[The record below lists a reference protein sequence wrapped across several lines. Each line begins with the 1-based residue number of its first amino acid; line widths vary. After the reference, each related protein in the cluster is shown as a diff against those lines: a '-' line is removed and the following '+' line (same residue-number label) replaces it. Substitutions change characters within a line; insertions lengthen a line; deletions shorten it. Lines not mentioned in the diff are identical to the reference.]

1 MLQESRPAAAARGFF
16 LFLLILLTGA
26 CGPQNEINPLHG
38 ADLADSMQRISAKY
52 SMAGASVTVFCRDEM
67 LGSLALGHSNLESQ
81 TPMAVDTRFRI
92 ASLSK
97 MVTAIAVMQLSEQG
111 RLDLDADLS
120 SLLGFRLRNPSY
132 PEVVLTPR
140 LLLSHTSTLQE
151 NSLYGDFLSAS
162 TGPEPRPKIR
172 EALTAG
178 GDYYLLSTFL
188 EKRPGDWFDYTNL
201 GYGLLGTLVEIVSGE
216 RFDRYVSR
224 NVLGPL
230 SIGGGFNPAE
240 LGAGPELAVIYRRS
254 QGRWMPQVDDPAD
267 RQGSQGSLAGYVV
280 GDNAMKFGP
289 QGSLR
294 ISTVEMSRI
303 VRMLMNGGSL
313 DGVRILSQA
322 SVAEMLRTQWAYAG
336 GNGDDYS
343 GMFRGWGLGIHL
355 VDNVK
360 GKDYILPSSRSM
372 FGHPG
377 EAYGLVSS
385 AYADPERGLG
395 FVFATNGVGTGF
407 SSDSR
412 TAFYTVE
419 ADVFEAVDRHFGDA
433 ACSD

>member
-1 MLQESRPAAAARGFF
+1 
-16 LFLLILLTGA
+16 
-26 CGPQNEINPLHG
+26 
-38 ADLADSMQRISAKY
+38 MQRISAKY
-52 SMAGASVTVFCRDEM
+52 AMAGASVTVFCRGEM
-67 LGSLALGHSNLESQ
+67 LVSVAIGYSNLESQ

-111 RLDLDADLS
+111 RLDLDGDLS
-120 SLLGFRLRNPSY
+120 DLLGFRLRNPSY
-132 PEVVLTPR
+132 PDVVLTPR

-162 TGPEPRPKIR
+162 TGPEPRPRIR
-172 EALTAG
+172 EVLTAG
-178 GDYYLLSTFL
+178 GDYFLLSTFL
-188 EKRPGDWFDYTNL
+188 ERRPGDWFHYTNL

-224 NVLGPL
+224 NILNPL

-240 LGAGPELAVIYRRS
+240 LGPGPDLAVIYRRT
-254 QGRWMPQVDDPAD
+254 QGQWVPQVDDPAD
-267 RQGSQGSLAGYVV
+267 GRPASGTLAGYTV
-280 GDNAMKFGP
+280 GANAMKFGP

-303 VRMLMNGGSL
+303 VKMLMNGGSL

-322 SVAEMLRTQWAYAG
+322 SVSEMLRTHWSYTG

-343 GMFRGWGLGIHL
+343 GMFRRWGLGIHL

-360 GKDYILPSSRSM
+360 GKDYVLPTSRSM

-385 AYADPERGLG
+385 AYADPDRGLG
-395 FVFATNGVGTGF
+395 FVFVTNGVGTGF

-419 ADVFEAVDRHFGDA
+419 ADVFEAVDRHYGGAVCAD
-433 ACSD
+433 